1 MTGYQHKA
9 PDGYITGKEA
19 GDIIVEEL
27 SDACLKRYGRNYIT
41 LFSLVRKQTPTIDN
55 GMPGRRKRYYY
66 KGADVRSLCQTFVEN
81 MREIFEEDT
90 AHDN

>member
-27 SDACLKRYGRNYIT
+27 SDACLK
-41 LFSLVRKQTPTIDN
+41 
-55 GMPGRRKRYYY
+55 RKRYYY